1 VTTIFQICWSL
12 STDIMYLNVSACYVT
27 LFCCRLKRTRLGNYN
42 YYYNRCGNSYYYCCV
57 RQKFSGVFCF
67 LTPSYKI
74 RFVRMKFI
82 FRCNELHLTNVGH
95 IADYCVWTEPTQKF
109 WEAPE
114 LNAARYLKNVIYH
127 VYRKIVFSFLRFIK
141 RSIYI

>member
-1 VTTIFQICWSL
+1 
-12 STDIMYLNVSACYVT
+12 
-27 LFCCRLKRTRLGNYN
+27 
-42 YYYNRCGNSYYYCCV
+42 
-57 RQKFSGVFCF
+57 
-67 LTPSYKI
+67 
-74 RFVRMKFI
+74 MKFI

-109 WEAPE
+109 WGAPE

-141 RSIYI
+141 RSIYIYIYLVTIVVFVRTRLYKLLLDNKWFTL